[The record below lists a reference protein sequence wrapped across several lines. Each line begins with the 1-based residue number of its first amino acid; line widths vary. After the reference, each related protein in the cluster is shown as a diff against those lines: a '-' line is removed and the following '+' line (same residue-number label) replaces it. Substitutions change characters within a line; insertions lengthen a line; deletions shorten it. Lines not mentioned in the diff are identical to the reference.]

1 MSGPTTMK
9 LGVFLQGAGHH
20 MAAWRMAEAAPDAG
34 LRFDHFAHLAAVAEQ
49 GRLDMVFLADFAA
62 VTETDLA
69 SGGRSA
75 FPAHLEPITLL
86 GALAAVT
93 SRIGLVGTMTTS
105 YNEPYQIARQF
116 AGLDRVS
123 SGRAGWNL
131 VTSTFEAEAAN
142 FSRTAASSHAERYTR
157 ALECGTV
164 VQRLWDSWESDA
176 LVLDTVGGRFFD
188 PSKVHRADHK
198 GPHFQVKGPL
208 TIPPSPQGRP
218 VLVQAGSSEDGIRVG
233 ARLAEVVFTAQSFSE
248 AQHYYGRIKDE
259 AASCGRRTDGVKV
272 MPGFAFAVATTEHEA
287 RARFAKLQSLISPV
301 MAMRRLSS
309 IAGNYD
315 FRSHDIDGPFPDLD
329 WERTTG
335 QRSRLKLLVD
345 RAHAEGWTIRQTAN
359 WIAGTKG
366 HNLVV
371 GAPEQIADEM
381 ERWFREGAA
390 DGFNLMP
397 LTLPGDLIA
406 FVELVLPELRRRKLF
421 RAEYEGKTLREN
433 LGLPR
438 PANVFIGDKPGKRI
452 PAGTGT

>member
-1 MSGPTTMK
+1 MSGPNTMK

-20 MAAWRMAEAAPDAG
+20 MAAWRMAEARPDAG
-34 LRFDHFAHLAAVAEQ
+34 LRFDHFARLATVAEQ

-62 VTETDLA
+62 VTEADLD

-86 GALAAVT
+86 GALASVT
-93 SRIGLVGTMTTS
+93 TRIGLVGTMTTS
-105 YNEPYQIARQF
+105 YNEPYLIARQF
-116 AGLDRVS
+116 AGLDQVS
-123 SGRAGWNL
+123 GGRAGWNL
-131 VTSTFEAEAAN
+131 VTSTFEGEAAN
-142 FSRTAASSHAERYTR
+142 FSRMASSSHAERYSR

-164 VQRLWDSWESDA
+164 VQYLWDSWEQDA
-176 LVLDTVGGRFFD
+176 LLLDTGAGLFFD
-188 PSKVHRADHK
+188 PSKVHKVSHK
-198 GPHFQVKGPL
+198 GRHFSVKGPL

-248 AQHYYGRIKDE
+248 AQHYYHRIKSE
-259 AASCGRRTDGVKV
+259 AARYERRPEDVKV
-272 MPGFAFAVATTEHEA
+272 MPGLAFVVAKTEHDA
-287 RARFAKLQSLISPV
+287 QARFARLQSLISPEL
-301 MAMRRLSS
+301 AMQRLSS

-315 FRSHDIDGPFPDLD
+315 FSAHDVDGSFPELD
-329 WERTTG
+329 WEQTTG

-345 RAHAEGWTIRQTAN
+345 RARAEGWTIRQAAN

-381 ERWFREGAA
+381 EKWFREGAA

-406 FVELVLPELRRRKLF
+406 FINLVVPELRRRKLF
-421 RAEYEGKTLREN
+421 REEYEGKTLREN
-433 LGLPR
+433 LGLPSPR
-438 PANVFIGDKPGKRI
+438 NVFA
-452 PAGTGT
+452 AGRRPERSTE